1 MELKDAY
8 KKAVGP
14 DAVAQA
20 PFREN
25 MAEAVRQV
33 NAWAATNTGN
43 RIRNLLN
50 PQRMSDRT
58 VLVLV
63 NAMYL
68 RAFWDSKFEGRDTAP
83 RTFVREDARLPG
95 AHDEAAGIHG
105 GEVMAPAGRNV
116 L

>member
-68 RAFWDSKFEGRDTAP
+68 RG
-83 RTFVREDARLPG
+83 
-95 AHDEAAGIHG
+95 
-105 GEVMAPAGRNV
+105 V
-116 L
+116 LGQ